1 MKLPCSL
8 LINIENKYC
17 IKTQIVK
24 LKSCWRTVYNT
35 SSLYVPSNHLLKSY
49 LPSLKHFSIFYQTE
63 SDNDQI
69 RHVSKINTFWT
80 ILKNQPVLKDICNT
94 NKQSKAASISSFY
107 FSFLYTNISHKK
119 LYECCVNL
127 FVFISKERKGIK
139 YVTVNRYS
147 AKWATHYKV
156 IFSYI
161 YKGNPQTKSKVSVK
175 RQPLINCKVP
185 IKQLLL

>member
-49 LPSLKHFSIFYQTE
+49 LPSLKHFFIFYQTE
-63 SDNDQI
+63 SDNDHT
-69 RHVSKINTFWT
+69 RHVSKINTFWK

-94 NKQSKAASISSFY
+94 NKQSKAASIWSFY
-107 FSFLYTNISHKK
+107 FSLLCTNISHKK
-119 LYECCVNL
+119 LCEYCVNL

-161 YKGNPQTKSKVSVK
+161 YKDNLKQRVTFLLRDNP
-175 RQPLINCKVP
+175 
-185 IKQLLL
+185 